1 MGDGENWTLSRGGKK
16 RKEIC
21 EVWEGKL
28 PYVQIS
34 LASSDNLVTC
44 ENGLPRR
51 HAEETSD
58 NQASG

>member
-1 MGDGENWTLSRGGKK
+1 MEDGKNWTLSRWK
-16 RKEIC
+16 RNAKRSAKSG
-21 EVWEGKL
+21 EGKL

-34 LASSDNLVTC
+34 LASNDKLATC
-44 ENGLPRR
+44 GNGLPRR